1 MVLYKLYSLQNQG
14 WFLMGPFMAVDMM
27 PTHNTV
33 RYVEGGDVWVL
44 VLAVYNGRRDWCANY
59 SIIFRPIHYNKMSIY
74 TQCAIH
80 LTNALPIIR
89 VCILSVIC

>member
-44 VLAVYNGRRDWCANY
+44 MLAVYNVRRDGCADF
-59 SIIFRPIHYNKMSIY
+59 SIIFRSIHYI
-74 TQCAIH
+74 
-80 LTNALPIIR
+80 
-89 VCILSVIC
+89 